1 MALVAVASLFLLLQ
15 PQAAAQMRILPRAK
29 VDSLVKAA
37 EGPRYWASSFL
48 ECDPLCFDAG
58 EVAEN
63 GGPVKV
69 EFRLRNTGREDLL
82 LGRIETSCSCVR
94 ATVSPS
100 FLRRDS
106 TAVVRAE
113 YDPKGHPGVHPRYIS
128 LYLAAPI
135 DTVVARLCITT
146 LVR

>member
-1 MALVAVASLFLLLQ
+1 MALVAVAFLFALQ
-15 PQAAAQMRILPRAK
+15 PNAAAQMRILPRAK

-37 EGPRYWASSFL
+37 EGPRYWVSSFL
-48 ECDPLCFDAG
+48 ECDSLCFDAG

-94 ATVSPS
+94 ANVSPS

-113 YDPKGHPGVHPRYIS
+113 YDPNGHPGVHPRYIS

-135 DTVVARLCITT
+135 DTVVARLCIKT

>member
-1 MALVAVASLFLLLQ
+1 MALVAVALLFVLK
-15 PQAAAQMRILPRAK
+15 PNAAAQMRILPRAK

-48 ECDPLCFDAG
+48 ECDSLCYDAG
-58 EVAEN
+58 VVSEN
-63 GGPVKV
+63 GGPVRV
-69 EFRLRNTGREDLL
+69 EYRLRNTGREDLL

-94 ATVSPS
+94 ATVSPM

-113 YDPKGHPGVHPRYIS
+113 YDPKGHPGLHPRYIS

-135 DTVVARLCITT
+135 DTVVARLCIKT

>member
-1 MALVAVASLFLLLQ
+1 MAVAFLFVLQ
-15 PQAAAQMRILPRAK
+15 SNAAAQMRILPRAK

-48 ECDPLCFDAG
+48 ECDSLCFDAG

-63 GGPVKV
+63 SGPVEV
-69 EFRLRNTGREDLL
+69 EFRIRNTGREDLL

-106 TAVVRAE
+106 TAVIRAE

-128 LYLAAPI
+128 LYLDAPV
-135 DTVVARLCITT
+135 DTVVARLCIKT
-146 LVR
+146 LVQ

>member
-1 MALVAVASLFLLLQ
+1 MSLVAVAFLFLLQ

-48 ECDPLCFDAG
+48 ECDSLCFDAG

-82 LGRIETSCSCVR
+82 LGRVETSCSCVR
-94 ATVSPS
+94 ATVSPM
-100 FLRRDS
+100 FLKRDS

-135 DTVVARLCITT
+135 DTVVARLCIKT